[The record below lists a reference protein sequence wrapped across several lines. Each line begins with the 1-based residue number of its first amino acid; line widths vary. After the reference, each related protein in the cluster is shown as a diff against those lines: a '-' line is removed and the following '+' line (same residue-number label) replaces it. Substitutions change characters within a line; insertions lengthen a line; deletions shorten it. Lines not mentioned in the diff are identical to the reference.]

1 VKAAGPGTTSFGEV
15 ASCCTS
21 SHLAGRTRQEPAASE
36 EANVHYAWTVSRS
49 ATGNTPRV
57 YPPDLQPLLQSIL
70 AALADIDFV
79 HASEVAIIRDSDAD
93 EWLKQSVIRRLEER
107 HRERRTPYVRQLAAV
122 EERIQALA
130 A

>member
-1 VKAAGPGTTSFGEV
+1 MSTTP
-15 ASCCTS
+15 
-21 SHLAGRTRQEPAASE
+21 RQS
-36 EANVHYAWTVSRS
+36 SRS
-49 ATGNTPRV
+49 ALGNTPRV

-79 HASEVAIIRDSDAD
+79 HASEVALIRDSDAD

-107 HRERRTPYVRQLAAV
+107 HRERRTPYVRQLTAV
-122 EERIQALA
+122 EERIRALA

>member
-1 VKAAGPGTTSFGEV
+1 MSTMPGPS
-15 ASCCTS
+15 
-21 SHLAGRTRQEPAASE
+21 
-36 EANVHYAWTVSRS
+36 SRS
-49 ATGNTPRV
+49 AIGNTPRV